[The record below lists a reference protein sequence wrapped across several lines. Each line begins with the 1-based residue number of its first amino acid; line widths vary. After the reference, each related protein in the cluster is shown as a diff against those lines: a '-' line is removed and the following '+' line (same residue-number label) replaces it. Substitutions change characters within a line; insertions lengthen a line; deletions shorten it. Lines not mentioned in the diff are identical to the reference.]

1 MNYLC
6 DLVAINAPLPR
17 SGYSFGAYKMMIVC
31 YLYYMEYIYEEKVP
45 PGLLFGFLTMQFIL
59 ERQSSLPLPP
69 FFY

>member
-31 YLYYMEYIYEEKVP
+31 YLYYMEYIYEEKLP
-45 PGLLFGFLTMQFIL
+45 PGLLFGFLTM
-59 ERQSSLPLPP
+59 
-69 FFY
+69 